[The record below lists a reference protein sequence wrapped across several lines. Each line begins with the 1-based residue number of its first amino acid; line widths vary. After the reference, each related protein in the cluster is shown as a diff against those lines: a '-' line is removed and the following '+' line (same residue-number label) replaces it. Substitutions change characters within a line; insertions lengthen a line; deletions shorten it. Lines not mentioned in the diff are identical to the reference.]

1 MKKDTKTFVEHIL
14 ECVELIHEYFGIDLE
29 LTWVVVTRD
38 IPDLKEKMLRIREE
52 L

>member
-14 ECVELIHEYFGIDLE
+14 ECVELIEIDLE

>member
-1 MKKDTKTFVEHIL
+1 MKKDTKTFVEHIW
-14 ECVELIHEYFGIDLE
+14 ECVELIHEYLGIDLE
-29 LTWVVVTRD
+29 LTWGIVTRD